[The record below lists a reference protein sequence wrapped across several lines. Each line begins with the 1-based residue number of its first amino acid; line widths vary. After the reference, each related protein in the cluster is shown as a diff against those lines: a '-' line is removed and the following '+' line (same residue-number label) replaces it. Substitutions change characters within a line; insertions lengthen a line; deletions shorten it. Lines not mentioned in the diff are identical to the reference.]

1 MVVIPIIQLQT
12 HYLKIYPKQRMGSSP
27 LLTLA
32 HPTLW
37 KSMEHPQFISLYRQ
51 EVNIDFLLQF
61 FHTLFFTAQY

>member
-1 MVVIPIIQLQT
+1 
-12 HYLKIYPKQRMGSSP
+12 MGSSP

-37 KSMEHPQFISLYRQ
+37 KFMGHQFISLYRQ

-61 FHTLFFTAQY
+61 FHPLFFTAQYQMLRNKSVLTGRSSVYKFI